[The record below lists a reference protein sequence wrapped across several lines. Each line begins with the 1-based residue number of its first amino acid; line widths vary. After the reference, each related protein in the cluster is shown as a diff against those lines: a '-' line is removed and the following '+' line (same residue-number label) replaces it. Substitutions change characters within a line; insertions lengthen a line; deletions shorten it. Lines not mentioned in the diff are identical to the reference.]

1 MDAEPPR
8 QAFELGISA
17 VAGASFWGLYHLAT
31 LMRGGRK
38 IEPQHWVRAAITV
51 AMGIVAGV
59 LVAEFLG
66 PALIPLVPITG
77 LRDPYVVGFILG
89 AASWELAPFVFR
101 GVRAFGAKKVKE
113 AGE

>member
-17 VAGASFWGLYHLAT
+17 IAGAAFWGLYHLAT
-31 LMRGGRK
+31 LMRGGRT
-38 IEPQHWVRAAITV
+38 IEPQHWVRAGLTV
-51 AMGIVAGV
+51 GMGVVAGF

-66 PALIPLVPITG
+66 PALIPLVPIAG
-77 LRDPYVVGFILG
+77 LRDPYVVGFVLG
-89 AASWELAPFVFR
+89 AASWELAPFIFR
-101 GVRAFGAKKVKE
+101 GVRAFGAKKAKE